1 VSGVVADPTVDAT
14 PWSTPRRLHPLSPLI
29 GLVREVRRLFV
40 LVFLIVLGV
49 RGSGGLLEAV
59 APGVVALLGILEWLR
74 TTFAV
79 TAQELRIDSGVFV
92 RQNRTARFDRIQ
104 AVDIDQPLVT
114 RMFGLAELRVQLAG
128 GHRGHFLLR
137 CVRQSEAAQL
147 RAHLLERATGIAPA
161 VHATAPQ
168 HGAALAAPSAA
179 ASVPAVAAASASVS
193 ESAVAAAPPAQRAP
207 QFPPLPLRASDAYAD
222 GIPYGVEW
230 NERPLA
236 AVPNGRFIAS
246 LLLSG
251 PVWGAA
257 LILACGVVMFLLWGA
272 AAVSGSFS
280 VFAAA
285 GVYIWD
291 RFQRYFG
298 FTLTESTDGL
308 RLRHGLLNRF
318 AQTIPPGRVQAY
330 ETTEPLLW
338 RLAGWARLRIT
349 VAGYAKGGGRGESR
363 RTASVLLP
371 VVPRE
376 FAFQLVTYL
385 TGTDVLDKSLAPAP
399 TRARWRVGPW
409 WRAYGVA
416 ADARIVVARYG
427 LLARKY
433 TIVPHAKVQ
442 SIAVH
447 QGPWQRTLGLASVR
461 LHTTRGPVSVALK
474 QRDAAEAA
482 EFVARQTER
491 SNLARRAEDAATD
504 GLVKAKS

>member
-1 VSGVVADPTVDAT
+1 MPDSAVEAT

-29 GLVREVRRLFV
+29 ALVREMRRLVV
-40 LVFLIVLGV
+40 LAVLIVLGV
-49 RGSGGLLEAV
+49 RSSGGLLEAV
-59 APGVVALLGILEWLR
+59 APGVVALLGFLVWLR

-79 TAQELRIDSGVFV
+79 TAQDLRIDSGVLV
-92 RQNRTARFDRIQ
+92 RQSRTARFDRIQ

-137 CVRQSEAAQL
+137 CVRQAEAAQL
-147 RAHLLERATGIAPA
+147 RAYLLERAKGIAPA
-161 VHATAPQ
+161 VHVTAPEY
-168 HGAALAAPSAA
+168 GAVVAAPPGGGSA
-179 ASVPAVAAASASVS
+179 PAVAAVGAPASGPV
-193 ESAVAAAPPAQRAP
+193 VAAVPPPQGTP
-207 QFPPLPLRASDAYAD
+207 QFPPLPFRAPDAYA
-222 GIPYGVEW
+222 GGVPYGLEW
-230 NERPLA
+230 NERPLV

-246 LLLSG
+246 LLLTG

-257 LILACGVVMFLLWGA
+257 LVLAAGVVMFLLWGA

-308 RLRHGLLNRF
+308 RLRHGLVNRF
-318 AQTIPPGRVQAY
+318 AQTVPPGRVQAY
-330 ETTEPLLW
+330 EITEPLLW
-338 RLAGWARLRIT
+338 RVVGWARVRIT

-363 RTASVLLP
+363 RAANVLVP

-376 FAFQLVTYL
+376 IAFRLVAYL
-385 TGTDVLDKSLAPAP
+385 TGADVLDKTPAPAP

-409 WRAYGVA
+409 RHTYAVA
-416 ADARIVVARYG
+416 ADARIVLTRYG
-427 LLARKY
+427 LLARKHA
-433 TIVPHAKVQ
+433 IIPHAKVQ
-442 SIAVH
+442 SIAMH
-447 QGPWQRTLGLASVR
+447 QGPWQRALRLASVR

-474 QRDAAEAA
+474 QRDVAEAA
-482 EFVARQTER
+482 EFVAQQTER
-491 SNLARRAEDAATD
+491 SNVARRAEDAANRPPDQVVT
-504 GLVKAKS
+504 AR

>member
-1 VSGVVADPTVDAT
+1 MADQTVDA
-14 PWSTPRRLHPLSPLI
+14 PRWSTPRRLHPLSPLI

-49 RGSGGLLEAV
+49 RGSGGLLDAV
-59 APGVVALLGILEWLR
+59 APGVVALLGILVWLR

-92 RQNRTARFDRIQ
+92 RQSRTARFDRIQ
-104 AVDIDQPLVT
+104 AVDIDQPLIT
-114 RMFGLAELRVQLAG
+114 RVFGLAELRVQIAG
-128 GHRGHFLLR
+128 GHHGHFLLR
-137 CVRQSEAAQL
+137 CIRQSEAARL
-147 RAHLLERATGIAPA
+147 RAYLLERAAG
-161 VHATAPQ
+161 TAPEFPP
-168 HGAALAAPSAA
+168 AEAPTPTAA
-179 ASVPAVAAASASVS
+179 AVGASVSVS
-193 ESAVAAAPPAQRAP
+193 ESVVPAAPPAQRAP
-207 QFPPLPLRASDAYAD
+207 QFPPLPFRAPDAYAD
-222 GIPYGVEW
+222 GIPFGLEW
-230 NERPLA
+230 NERPLV

-257 LILACGVVMFLLWGA
+257 LILASGVVMFLLWGA

-280 VFAAA
+280 VFAGA

-318 AQTIPPGRVQAY
+318 AQTIPPGRIQAY

-363 RTASVLLP
+363 RTATVLLP

-376 FAFQLVTYL
+376 IAFQLATYL

-399 TRARWRVGPW
+399 ARARWRVGPW
-409 WRAYGVA
+409 RRTYGVA

-427 LLARKY
+427 LLARKHA
-433 TIVPHAKVQ
+433 IVPHAKVQ
-442 SIAVH
+442 SIAMH
-447 QGPWQRTLGLASVR
+447 QGPWQRALRLASVR
-461 LHTTRGPVSVALK
+461 LHTTRGPVSVTLK
-474 QRDAAEAA
+474 QRDATEAA
-482 EFVARQTER
+482 EFVAQQAQR
-491 SNLARRAEDAATD
+491 SNLARRAEDAANRRPAQGQAIT
-504 GLVKAKS
+504 L

>member
-1 VSGVVADPTVDAT
+1 MNGVVTDPTVEAT

-29 GLVREVRRLFV
+29 ALVREVRRLFV
-40 LVFLIVLGV
+40 LALLIVLGV
-49 RGSGGLLEAV
+49 RGSGGLLEAA
-59 APGVVALLGILEWLR
+59 APGAVALLGILVWLR
-74 TTFAV
+74 TTFEV

-92 RQNRTARFDRIQ
+92 RQSRTARFDRIQ

-114 RMFGLAELRVQLAG
+114 RIFGLAELRVQVAG
-128 GHRGHFLLR
+128 GRHGHFLLR

-147 RAHLLERATGIAPA
+147 RAYLLERATGMAPA
-161 VHATAPQ
+161 VHVTTPE
-168 HGAALAAPSAA
+168 HGAVLAAPPETVST
-179 ASVPAVAAASASVS
+179 PTVAAVGASASAS
-193 ESAVAAAPPAQRAP
+193 GSAIAAVPLARRAP
-207 QFPPLPLRASDAYAD
+207 QFPPLELRASGDFAD
-222 GIPYGVEW
+222 GVPYGLEW

-246 LLLSG
+246 LLLTG

-257 LILACGVVMFLLWGA
+257 LVLAAGVAMFLLWGA

-291 RFQRYFG
+291 GFQRYFG

-308 RLRHGLLNRF
+308 RLRHGLVNRF
-318 AQTIPPGRVQAY
+318 AQTVPPGRVQAY
-330 ETTEPLLW
+330 EITEPLLW
-338 RLAGWARLRIT
+338 RLAGWARVRIT

-363 RTASVLLP
+363 RAASVLLP

-376 FAFQLVTYL
+376 IAFRLVAYL
-385 TGTDVLDKSLAPAP
+385 TGADILDKTPAPAP

-409 WRAYGVA
+409 RHTYAVA
-416 ADARIVVARYG
+416 ADARIVLTRYG
-427 LLARKY
+427 LLARKHA
-433 TIVPHAKVQ
+433 IIPHAKVQ
-442 SIAVH
+442 SIAMH
-447 QGPWQRTLGLASVR
+447 QGPWQRALRLASVR

-482 EFVARQTER
+482 QFVAQQTER
-491 SNLARRAEDAATD
+491 SNLARRAQDTANRQPD
-504 GLVKAKS
+504 